1 MLPARFAIYLC
12 IGTAYGLSVF
22 WLRRTPSSA
31 GGWETY
37 LVLAALYVVCM
48 VAGASAY
55 HGPPAGSQPGSR
67 QRHGRQAF
75 TTSQFWLL
83 WAVLYLNVIAGIGI
97 IGIASSMLQD
107 IFGVSADDAAAFT
120 ILISVCSIAG
130 GLAWAS
136 LSDRIGRKRTCAT
149 LFILGVA
156 LYALV
161 PTAAHSGSQTAF
173 VIAVCIIASVH
184 GGGFTIVPAHVAD
197 IFGWQSAGAIYARVL
212 TAWPAA
218 AITAPVLMRYIRDTQ
233 RLIGFPW
240 PVAYDNTMYIL
251 AAILLVA
258 LIANAFVR
266 PVAADSGEAP

>member
-1 MLPARFAIYLC
+1 M
-12 IGTAYGLSVF
+12 
-22 WLRRTPSSA
+22 
-31 GGWETY
+31 
-37 LVLAALYVVCM
+37 M
-48 VAGASAY
+48 AGAFAY
-55 HGPPAGSQPGSR
+55 HGPPPGPQPGGR
-67 QRHGRQAF
+67 QRRHGRRAY

-83 WAVLYLNVIAGIGI
+83 WVVLCLNVIAGIGI

-107 IFGVSADDAAAFT
+107 IFGVSAEDAAAFT

-130 GLAWAS
+130 GIVCAL

-149 LFILGVA
+149 LLLLGVA

-173 VIAVCIIASVH
+173 VIAVCLIALVH
-184 GGGFTIVPAHVAD
+184 GGGFVIVPAYVAD
-197 IFGWQSAGAIYARVL
+197 IFGSASAGAIYARVL

-218 AITAPVLMRYIRDTQ
+218 AIAAPILMRYIRDKQ

-251 AAILLVA
+251 AAMLLLA

-266 PVAADSGEAP
+266 PAPAR